1 MLLELIW
8 LGSLVLAV
16 ASVGTMAI
24 LIIRRMIVDWWERR
38 RKARRKVL
46 RAVVFEYLEEPEAGD
61 YLLGRLTEDDKA
73 DIRDMAEDLVPAVRG
88 AARDNLLQL
97 IKNLGGLKA
106 FCDVLDSGH
115 AGPQGG
121 TWAVAADWYL
131 PMGWGKEDH
140 RLRAVASLALFDD
153 PRAVQALTAGLA
165 DRSPRVRL
173 AAAHALVDLEAE
185 GSVRQLIERLDIGD
199 EIRSRGVREIVRD
212 LASRRTDEMLE
223 LLDADLSDTVKALLL
238 YGLAGTRDTAILP
251 AVTACFDTPSIDV
264 RAECLRTLTM
274 IGHPDAMPTVLAG
287 LADESWVVRAQAA
300 IAAGTIGIPEA
311 FPALVGLLKDGE
323 WWVRF
328 RAAQAL
334 ARIGEEGRA
343 ILVHMAGQEGPTRE
357 IAVAILAEA
366 GAAP

>member
-8 LGSLVLAV
+8 LGSLVLAA
-16 ASVGTMAI
+16 ASVGTMGI
-24 LIIRRMIVDWWERR
+24 LIIRRMITDWWERR

-46 RAVVFEYLEEPEAGD
+46 REVVFEYLEEPEAGG
-61 YLLGRLTEDDKA
+61 YLLGRLSVDDKQ
-73 DIRDMAEDLVPAVRG
+73 DIRDMAEDLVPGVRG

-97 IKNLGGLKA
+97 IKDLGGLKA

-115 AGPQGG
+115 AEPGS
-121 TWAVAADWYL
+121 TWPVAADWYL

-153 PRAVQALTAGLA
+153 PRAVRALTAGLA

-173 AAAHALVDLEAE
+173 AAAHALVDLGAE

-199 EIRSRGVREIVRD
+199 EIRSRGVREIFRD
-212 LASRRTDEMLE
+212 LASRRADEMLE

-251 AVTACFDTPSIDV
+251 AVTACFESPSVDV
-264 RAECLRTLTM
+264 RAECLRALTM
-274 IGHPDAMPTVLAG
+274 IGHPDATPTVLAG

-300 IAAGTIGIPEA
+300 IAAGTIGITGA